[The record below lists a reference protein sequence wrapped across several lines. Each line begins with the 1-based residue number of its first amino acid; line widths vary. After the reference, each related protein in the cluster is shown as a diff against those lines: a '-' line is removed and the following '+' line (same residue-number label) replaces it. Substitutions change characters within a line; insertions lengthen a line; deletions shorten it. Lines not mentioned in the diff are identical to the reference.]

1 MAMPVSIQGPATVE
15 GVRAAP
21 PPGCGKRGD
30 GRPAMA
36 FLAPSVLG
44 LLAFTAF
51 PIVAS
56 LLLSFFN
63 WPVIGTHHF
72 TGTQN
77 YRTLVT
83 SHEFHTAVLNTLL
96 FVLLYVP
103 VNILVSLSIAVWIG
117 PRIKGRRF
125 YRTVFFIP
133 AVTPVVANAAIFAL
147 ILNQNGGLLDSV
159 SQSLFHT
166 QTPNFTGST
175 HWAMPAVVLLSIWQG
190 FGYNMLVFSA
200 ALDAVPPSLTEA
212 AAIDGASTSARF
224 FRVILPLLTPSI
236 FFAVVLTLISSFQV
250 FAQAFVLTGGGPG
263 NSTTTMVLYLY
274 EQGFQFYKLGLASAI
289 AWVLF
294 IIIMV
299 ITIFQFIGQKKWVHY
314 DQ

>member
-1 MAMPVSIQGPATVE
+1 MAIPVSLQGAATVE
-15 GVRAAP
+15 GVRSVG
-21 PPGCGKRGD
+21 PGRGKRGD
-30 GRPAMA
+30 GRPAIV

-63 WPVIGTHHF
+63 WPVIGSHHF
-72 TGTQN
+72 TGVQN
-77 YRTLVT
+77 YKTLVT
-83 SHEFHTAVLNTLL
+83 NTEFHTAVLNTLL
-96 FVLLYVP
+96 FVVLYVP
-103 VNILVSLSIAVWIG
+103 VNVVLSLSIALWIG

-125 YRTVFFIP
+125 YRTIFFIP
-133 AVTPVVANAAIFAL
+133 AVTPIVANAAIFAL
-147 ILNQNGGLLDSV
+147 ILNQSGGLIDSL
-159 SQSLFHT
+159 SESWFHT
-166 QTPNFTGST
+166 QAPNFTGST
-175 HWAMPAVVLLSIWQG
+175 TWAMPAVVLLSIWQG
-190 FGYNMLVFSA
+190 FGYNMLIFSA
-200 ALDAVPPSLTEA
+200 ALDAVPQSLTEA

-224 FRVILPLLTPSI
+224 FRVVLPLLTPSI

-294 IIIMV
+294 IIIMA
-299 ITIFQFIGQKKWVHY
+299 ITVFQFIGQKKWVHY